1 LLSVSQNQSL
11 VFRENLEAWLGAST
25 TMLRMTLPHIRSIT
39 VPLVA
44 VLALAACS
52 RATQEPVR
60 TSPPPSRDQSD
71 IAAIA
76 KAKADSA
83 RYPYTAADVHFMSG
97 MIGHHAQAIDIARWA
112 PTHGASASLQ
122 TLAERVINAQQ
133 DEIALMQRWLR
144 DRQQPVPEA
153 RATAMKTNMGGVE
166 HAHLMPGM
174 ISEDQLKQLDQA
186 RGKDFDRLF
195 LTFMIQHHRGA
206 VTMVEELFRSQ
217 GAGLD
222 DTVFK
227 VASDIS
233 ADQSAE
239 IDRMQR
245 MLFTVTT
252 GIPSP

>member
-1 LLSVSQNQSL
+1 MN
-11 VFRENLEAWLGAST
+11 G
-25 TMLRMTLPHIRSIT
+25 MTLPHSRALT
-39 VPLVA
+39 ALLMAAVA
-44 VLALAACS
+44 MAACS
-52 RATQEPVR
+52 SATPVG
-60 TSPPPSRDQSD
+60 RDQSD
-71 IAAIA
+71 LAAIA

-83 RYPYTAADVHFMSG
+83 RYPYTAADVHFMSA
-97 MIGHHAQAIDIARWA
+97 MIAHHAQAIDIARWA

-133 DEIALMQRWLR
+133 DEIGLMQRWLR

-153 RATAMKTNMGGVE
+153 RATVMKTTMGGVE

-174 ISEDQLKQLDQA
+174 LSEDQLKQLDQA

-206 VTMVEELFRSQ
+206 VTMVEELFSSQ

-222 DTVFK
+222 NTVFK
-227 VASDIS
+227 LASDIS

-252 GIPSP
+252 EIPSP